1 MTSLRKLA
9 SHVGLSITTVS
20 RALDGY
26 PEVAAATRERV
37 ERAAAEMGYRPNPA
51 ARRLRRGVGETV
63 AFVLPTDPGHFHEPV
78 FNELLVAIGEQLAL
92 HEHDLMLLA
101 GRPGKDEMAVYRRL
115 VEGRRADAFI
125 VVRTRHDD
133 ERIAYL
139 TAKGVPFVCHGRTD
153 MTEPYAFI
161 DGDGEEGFRTLTNRL
176 IARGH
181 RSIGFLSAPR
191 HLTFAGLRLAGWRNA
206 MEAADLATDGVE
218 EADPT
223 EEGGFAFARRLF
235 AERDR
240 PTALVCATDRM
251 AIGAIRA
258 AADAGLVVGRDI
270 AITGHDN
277 IPAASYSQ
285 PSLTTMELPTRLI
298 GARLADMVLARLGG
312 SAARDL
318 AEIHR
323 LVQMPRGSSGEA
335 AG

>member
-9 SHVGLSITTVS
+9 SHLGLSITTVS

-26 PEVAAATRERV
+26 SDVAAATRERV
-37 ERAAAEMGYRPNPA
+37 EQAAKAMGYRPNPA

-78 FNELLVAIGEQLAL
+78 FSELLVTVGEELAR

-101 GRPGKDEMAVYRRL
+101 ARPGKDEMAVYHRL

-125 VVRTRHDD
+125 IVRTRHQD

-139 TAKGVPFVCHGRTD
+139 MAKGVPFVCHGRTD
-153 MTEPYAFI
+153 TTEPYAFI
-161 DGDGEEGFRTLTNRL
+161 DGDGEEGFHSLTARL
-176 IARGH
+176 VARGH
-181 RSIGFLSAPR
+181 RRIAFLSAPT
-191 HLTFAGLRLAGWRNA
+191 HLTFAGLRLAGWRRA
-206 MEAADLATDGVE
+206 MQAADLAADIVE
-218 EADPT
+218 EAEPT
-223 EEGGFAFARRLF
+223 EEGGFALAHRVLDSH
-235 AERDR
+235 AR
-240 PTALVCATDRM
+240 PTALICATDRM

-258 AADAGLVVGRDI
+258 AADRGLTVGSDI

-277 IPAASYSQ
+277 IPAASYCQ

-312 SAARDL
+312 ADLRDL
-318 AEIHR
+318 TEIHG
-323 LVQMPRGSSGEA
+323 LVQMPRGSSGETIL
-335 AG
+335 